1 MAALAFPLSQ
11 LQFGNSKYGW
21 AIMLLSLGVFFTTVY
36 NGQVALINGLRRI
49 RELASLAIIGALAS
63 IVISIPL
70 VWLLRTRG
78 VAPSLVATSLVMLAA
93 SWWYARRVKVDSS
106 KVAWRETWVEGKP
119 LLMLG
124 FAFMVS
130 GVLSIGS
137 TYAVGVFVSRYLGLT
152 ALGYYSAAYQLAF
165 TYPAFILAAMG
176 RDFDPRLTAAS
187 KDTVLSTRLV
197 NEQLEVSVLLA
208 APGVVAVLALAPT
221 VIRIFNGPAF
231 LGAVPILQW
240 QILGFFLQVMSWAL
254 GYILIARADSRVFLW
269 TEVVSNVVYFGF
281 VVVAARFFGVQGAGI
296 GYFMLYAFHWI
307 LIYWI
312 VKRRHGFSYSRH
324 NILLCLT
331 VLPLLFLVFVS
342 VKLLPSPWGMI
353 FGLVATGGLLAYS
366 LRELTRLLGEPPQ
379 RVIMRVLRRL
389 APRRQRGSA

>member
-1 MAALAFPLSQ
+1 
-11 LQFGNSKYGW
+11 
-21 AIMLLSLGVFFTTVY
+21 LL
-36 NGQVALINGLRRI
+36 I
-49 RELASLAIIGALAS
+49 
-63 IVISIPL
+63 
-70 VWLLRTRG
+70 
-78 VAPSLVATSLVMLAA
+78 
-93 SWWYARRVKVDSS
+93 
-106 KVAWRETWVEGKP
+106 
-119 LLMLG
+119 LG

-176 RDFDPRLTAAS
+176 RDFYPRLTAAS
-187 KDTVLSTRLV
+187 KDPVLSTRLV

-296 GYFMLYAFHWI
+296 GYFMLY
-307 LIYWI
+307 
-312 VKRRHGFSYSRH
+312 SRH